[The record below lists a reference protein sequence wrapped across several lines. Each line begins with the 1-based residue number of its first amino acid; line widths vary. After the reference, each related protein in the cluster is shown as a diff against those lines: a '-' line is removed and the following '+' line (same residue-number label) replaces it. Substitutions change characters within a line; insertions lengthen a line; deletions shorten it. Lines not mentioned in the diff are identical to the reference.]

1 MVALNK
7 EFKLFKIKFNDAL
20 KRISSEATAPG
31 IAIAIEN
38 ETIHLIEYFNLTTDD
53 VNKLDTYIGFYLR
66 VIEYIA
72 ILNENRLRI
81 LNTYGYDSFYED
93 FVNEIIET
101 IRKAT
106 MLVHLVSDR
115 FDSIINNK
123 YPFSYRTQLLEH
135 QDNKEY
141 LIQQYIGDITHEEKI
156 KEFAKITFA
165 DWLGKRVRSNTLAPS
180 PPPPPPPSSNSS
192 RSSSNRS
199 RSSSN
204 RSRSS
209 SNSSRSSSNRSRS
222 SSNRSIG
229 GSNRRTKK
237 QYKK

>member
-20 KRISSEATAPG
+20 KRISLVGTAPG
-31 IAIAIEN
+31 IASAIVD

-81 LNTYGYDSFYED
+81 LNINGYDSFYGD

-115 FDSIINNK
+115 FDSILNNK
-123 YPFSYRTQLLEH
+123 YPFSYRTQLLEYK
-135 QDNKEY
+135 DNKEY

-156 KEFAKITFA
+156 KEFSKITFA
-165 DWLGKRVRSNTLAPS
+165 DWLGKRVRSNTLVAS
-180 PPPPPPPSSNSS
+180 PPPPPSSNST

-199 RSSSN
+199 TRSSSN
-204 RSRSS
+204 LHV
-209 SNSSRSSSNRSRS
+209 
-222 SSNRSIG
+222 G
-229 GSNRRTKK
+229 GSRRRTKK
-237 QYKK
+237 QYKKK